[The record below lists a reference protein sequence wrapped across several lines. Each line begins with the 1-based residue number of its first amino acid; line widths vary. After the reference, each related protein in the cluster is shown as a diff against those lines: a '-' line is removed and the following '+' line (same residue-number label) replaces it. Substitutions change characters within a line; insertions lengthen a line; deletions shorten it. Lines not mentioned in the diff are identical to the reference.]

1 MEKLKRYKY
10 KTGLLCG
17 RFYPYHLG
25 HKAVIET
32 ALKSSSQVYI
42 LVCERDE
49 QTIRAAERIAWIK
62 DSFKDNP
69 RVSDIFLYTLDQ
81 AKLGIPDRG
90 ASIWAKTAE
99 DIIGFTPDAVFTS
112 EPYQKDYADC
122 LKADLVLVDT
132 DRKSYAVSAT
142 KIRNRIPGY
151 EKFLEAH
158 VLESIQG
165 KQLAHDQ

>member
-1 MEKLKRYKY
+1 MEDLKSYKY

-25 HKAVIET
+25 HKAVIEA
-32 ALKSSSQVYI
+32 ALKSSAEVHI
-42 LVCERDE
+42 LVCERKE
-49 QTIRAAERIAWIK
+49 QTIHAAERVAWIK
-62 DSFKDNP
+62 DSFKDDV
-69 RVSDIFLYTLDQ
+69 RVSDIFLYILDQ

-99 DIIGFTPDAVFTS
+99 GIIGFSPDAVFTS

-122 LKADLVLVDT
+122 LQAELVLVDS
-132 DRKSYAVSAT
+132 DRKAYAVSAT

-158 VLESIQG
+158 VLQSIQG
-165 KQLAHDQ
+165 KQLIHDQ